1 MQQAEID
8 KLTLIVFLKFPIK
21 NINLTNQIENNTSTN
36 YTNNYYIEQVRLI
49 IKNKVDEDR
58 CRNQINI
65 TINS

>member
-1 MQQAEID
+1 MQQAEIN

-21 NINLTNQIENNTSTN
+21 NINLTNQIENNNSTN
-36 YTNNYYIEQVRLI
+36 YTNNYYIEQVCLI
-49 IKNKVDEDR
+49 IKNKVHEDR